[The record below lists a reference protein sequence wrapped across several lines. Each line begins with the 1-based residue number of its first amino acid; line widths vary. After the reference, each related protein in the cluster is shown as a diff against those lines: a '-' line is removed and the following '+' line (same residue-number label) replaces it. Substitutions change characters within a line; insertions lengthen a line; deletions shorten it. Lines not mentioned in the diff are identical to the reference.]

1 LEAQTV
7 KPSRFQGSLFQYK
20 KFNHGG
26 DLLNK
31 KVGKEV
37 KEVLVKNKKS
47 NIAYERRRIYL

>member
-37 KEVLVKNKKS
+37 KEVLVKNKNLTSLMKGG
-47 NIAYERRRIYL
+47 ETLL

>member
-37 KEVLVKNKKS
+37 LLVKNKKS